1 MEETFYD
8 LLTLSIQS
16 SDTNCVD
23 QRQFLLLRNAFSCPE
38 EDELMANNRSGGGS
52 RVRHIRFKQIQSHFL
67 KKKVF
72 YLFGFCLC
80 FLFVRLWVV
89 FGFFVCE

>member
-38 EDELMANNRSGGGS
+38 EDELMANDRSGGGS
-52 RVRHIRFKQIQSHFL
+52 RVLHIRFKQIQSHF
-67 KKKVF
+67 F
-72 YLFGFCLC
+72 
-80 FLFVRLWVV
+80 
-89 FGFFVCE
+89 

>member
-67 KKKVF
+67 KKK
-72 YLFGFCLC
+72 G
-80 FLFVRLWVV
+80 FLFVWFLFV
-89 FGFFVCE
+89 FFVC